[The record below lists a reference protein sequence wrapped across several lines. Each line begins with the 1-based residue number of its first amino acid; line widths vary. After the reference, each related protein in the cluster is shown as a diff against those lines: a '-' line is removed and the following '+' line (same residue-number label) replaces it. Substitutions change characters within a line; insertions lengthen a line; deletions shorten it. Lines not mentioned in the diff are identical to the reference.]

1 MPEQA
6 SDWERAHNG
15 WVSTPTTRGRA
26 AGRQGTPAAGERAP
40 EGDGARSTRGAA
52 AADGTGGEG
61 RRRGRGGSALASQRR
76 DNLVK
81 LAAELFAKK
90 GYQATTVREI
100 ADEAG
105 ILSGSLYHHFD
116 SKESIVDEVLSSFLD
131 DLLSSYRAIVG
142 QGGGPRQ
149 VLAELVRAGFASL
162 GPHRAAITVMQND
175 WSFLQQFERFGYL
188 AEAEQ
193 EVEKIWVAQIEAG
206 QRGNVFRSDID
217 AKLTYRMIRDTIWLA
232 VRWFRPDGQL
242 DTTGLAEHYIKVLF
256 DGVCVQHGPPATRRA
271 QPQAAGAGKKE

>member
-1 MPEQA
+1 VPGTN
-6 SDWERAHNG
+6 NG
-15 WVSTPTTRGRA
+15 G
-26 AGRQGTPAAGERAP
+26 AGGP
-40 EGDGARSTRGAA
+40 
-52 AADGTGGEG
+52 
-61 RRRGRGGSALASQRR
+61 RRRGRSGRSGGTALASQRR

-131 DLLSSYRAIVG
+131 DLLSSYRATVS

-149 VLAELVRAGFASL
+149 VLAGLVQAGFASL

-175 WSFLQQFERFGYL
+175 WNYLQQFERFGYL
-188 AEAEQ
+188 SRAER
-193 EVEKIWVAQIEAG
+193 EVEKIWVEQIKGG
-206 QRGNVFRSDID
+206 QRDGVFRGDID

-232 VRWFRPDGQL
+232 VRWFRPGGRL
-242 DTTGLAEHYIKVLF
+242 DTAGLAEHYMKVLF
-256 DGVCVQHGPPATRRA
+256 DGVCVEHEAPAARR
-271 QPQAAGAGKKE
+271 